1 MLGFDPRPWG
11 TPVRR
16 REFIALAGGAVA
28 AWPLAARAQQSGKPV
43 IGLLSSFSANARFNA
58 GFSQGMKELG
68 FIDGQNYVIE
78 YRYADG
84 HYDRL
89 SSLAQQLV
97 DRDVAVIFATGSN
110 GPALA
115 AKSATSTI
123 PIVFAS
129 GGGDPVQNGL
139 VTSLNRPGGN
149 VTGVSII
156 FTALLSKRLELLK
169 QLVPK
174 AETIGVLVN
183 PNYPDA
189 DLQIRELQEA
199 AGSIQRKITVA
210 DAGSENEL
218 ESAFAILVKNGAG
231 AIFTTNDP
239 YFTSLRRQ
247 IVALAA
253 RYALPGAYHAS
264 DFVSAGGLMSYGA
277 DVAEAFRQCGN
288 YVARILK
295 GDRPADLPVM
305 QSSKFELVLNL
316 KTAKTLGI
324 DIPPNV
330 LALADEVIE

>member
-1 MLGFDPRPWG
+1 MLGFNPRPWG

-28 AWPLAARAQQSGKPV
+28 AWPLAAPAQQSGKPV
-43 IGLLSSFSANARFNA
+43 VGMLSSFSANARFNA
-58 GFSQGMKELG
+58 GFNQGMKELG
-68 FIDGQNYVIE
+68 FIDGQTYVIE
-78 YRYADG
+78 YRYAEG
-84 HYDRL
+84 HYDQL
-89 SSLAQQLV
+89 SALAQQLV

-156 FTALLSKRLELLK
+156 FTALLAKRLELLK

-210 DAGSENEL
+210 SAGSENDL
-218 ESAFAILVKNGAG
+218 ESAFETLVKNGAG

-239 YFTSLRRQ
+239 YFTSLRKQ

-295 GDRPADLPVM
+295 GERPADLPVM
-305 QSSKFELVLNL
+305 QSSKFELLLNL
-316 KTAKTLGI
+316 KTAKALGI